1 MSVISAVN
9 SPSFGAQPLSGV
21 KRGRIGPP
29 TSVPTNLPSFRGANN
44 APGQPIRAP
53 LLVNGNRHD
62 RGTNATIPY
71 SRKVDRS
78 NYLGD
83 IAELGLGDVAFVRRG
98 APDFELGYGVNSIGR
113 LISLIRLNEELRDHD
128 AKMADGTYA
137 NIVFVDDYK
146 NMDKANISVLER
158 CPTLKEWWLDGV
170 VLSTDEPECY
180 HVGLPTQGFNQVYNI
195 AVAGHAAVNNGFSP
209 VIDKDNGP
217 ARSLRNAPRIHTAK
231 GEGAAGMISSS
242 RNGRMVMN
250 PGPGASEVMQYEQ
263 VHYVHAQTFTRKP
276 QMLETFYLALIR
288 TENPPIGTMSGNYY
302 SFQYLEVTSSQLNA
316 AGSGF
321 RWLEDSTFGSV
332 EILKTLFGLDGGGKH
347 RLVGLFKLGRVCDTK
362 AAIPPGW
369 NGAPP
374 DRGYRVTL
382 SINIEWFETRDVINR
397 RLGWPSLQPPPSGA
411 PPRSGTPPLPRRPFK
426 RQNTSAS
433 ASGPPPDLIAAAPTS
448 TSAAPP
454 AAAAPTAPSAPAAPT
469 STSATS
475 AVPSM
480 LPPAPPK
487 PAASAPPKRAA
498 TPKRTAATPIA
509 PAAAAAPAAPDAPA
523 AATAPAAAVADKPE
537 LSSVARR
544 ARAAAE
550 AISPAGALS
559 SIFGGAAAGSL
570 EPLQAAHRERSVLD
584 REKPGAKSSD
594 ADGSTGRSFVR
605 RGRSEK

>member
-98 APDFELGYGVNSIGR
+98 APDFELGYGVNSVGR
-113 LISLIRLNEELRDHD
+113 LISLIRLNEELRDHE
-128 AKMADGTYA
+128 AKMADNITYA
-137 NIVFVDDYK
+137 NIVLVNDYD
-146 NMDKANISVLER
+146 NMDKANTPVLER
-158 CPTLKEWWLDGV
+158 CQTLKEWWLDGV

-209 VIDKDNGP
+209 VINEINGP
-217 ARSLRNAPRIHTAK
+217 ARPLRNAPRIHTAR

-242 RNGRMVMN
+242 RNGRMVI
-250 PGPGASEVMQYEQ
+250 GTSGEVMQYEQ

-288 TENPPIGTMSGNYY
+288 TENTPTGTSTISGNYY

-316 AGSGF
+316 AGAGF
-321 RWLEDSTFGSV
+321 KWLEDSDFGSV
-332 EILKTLFGLDGGGKH
+332 KLLKTLFGLDGGGKH

-382 SINIEWFETRDVINR
+382 SINIEWFETRSVLNR
-397 RLGWPSLQPPPSGA
+397 RLGWPSLRSPPSQA
-411 PPRSGTPPLPRRPFK
+411 PPRSGSPQSGRPPPLK
-426 RQNTSAS
+426 RQNTVGAS

-454 AAAAPTAPSAPAAPT
+454 AAAAPAAPSAPAAPT

-487 PAASAPPKRAA
+487 LASSAPPKRAA
-498 TPKRTAATPIA
+498 TPKRTAAA
-509 PAAAAAPAAPDAPA
+509 PAAAPAAAAPAAAP
-523 AATAPAAAVADKPE
+523 ADKPE

-584 REKPGAKSSD
+584 RDKPEAKSSD